1 MWGWGE
7 GTDIIP
13 EAAVRMGCTG
23 KERDARNIGETTKVA
38 QVEAGRGSCPAA
50 VVVEEGA
57 GVQISAGGEPC

>member
-1 MWGWGE
+1 M
-7 GTDIIP
+7 
-13 EAAVRMGCTG
+13 RMGCTG
-23 KERDARNIGETTKVA
+23 KERDARNLGETTKVA